1 MAKDKKAAKEL
12 TMEEKLAQAFVPV
25 EEQPYKIPENW
36 CWTTI
41 DKVTYHISDGSH
53 NPPINSEK
61 GIPLLSA
68 ANIHN
73 GIIDFESANRWITEK
88 DWEYANKRTKIELND
103 VLVTIVA
110 TIGRV
115 AIVKSNKKFALQRS
129 VAVLKPI
136 INSDFLAYYLE
147 SPFVQSFMT
156 NNAKGTAQKGFYLKT
171 LAQMPCIIAPTTEQQ
186 CIVDHIKSI
195 FAKLD
200 EAKEKAQAV
209 VDSFELRKS
218 AILHKAFTGELTK
231 QWREESGLD
240 MTGWRSL
247 KLSDIFDVRDGTHD
261 SPQYYDTGYPLIT
274 SKNLKNGRIT
284 EQDIKFI
291 SCEDYKKINERSKVS
306 VGDILFA
313 MIGTIGNPTVIQTEP
328 NFAIKNVALFK
339 NVGKANSYYVKYY
352 LESRYVI
359 DKMRR
364 EAKGSTQKFVSLGYL
379 REFPIDIPTKEEQ
392 EKIVCVINEI
402 FSKEWQVKE
411 EAENIIDKID
421 IMKKSV
427 LARAFRGELG
437 RNNLMEGSSLE
448 VLKMVL
454 QRKK

>member
-231 QWREESGLD
+231 QWRDEHGLTLESWKKTKLGDTIRLLSGQD
-240 MTGWRSL
+240 FKPEQYNNKNDGVPYITGASN
-247 KLSDIFDVRDGTHD
+247 FDETHVV
-261 SPQYYDTGYPLIT
+261 INRWT
-274 SKNLKNGRIT
+274 SVPSVIA
-284 EQDIKFI
+284 
-291 SCEDYKKINERSKVS
+291 KK
-306 VGDILFA
+306 GDILLVCK
-313 MIGTIGNPTVIQTEP
+313 GSGYGKTIIADFEEAHIARQIMAIRTNDNIINEYLLFYFQAQYEYFRNNGKGLIPGISRKVVLEMQVRLPT
-328 NFAIKNVALFK
+328 KNEQVYI
-339 NVGKANSYYVKYY
+339 VEQVKSI
-352 LESRYVI
+352 LNKEILAREAAKKVI
-359 DKMRR
+359 D
-364 EAKGSTQKFVSLGYL
+364 Q
-379 REFPIDIPTKEEQ
+379 I
-392 EKIVCVINEI
+392 
-402 FSKEWQVKE
+402 
-411 EAENIIDKID
+411 NIIKQA
-421 IMKKSV
+421 V
-427 LARAFRGELG
+427 LTRAFHGELG
-437 RNNLMEGSSLE
+437 TNDPTEEAAIEL
-448 VLKMVL
+448 LKL
-454 QRKK
+454 AL

>member
-1 MAKDKKAAKEL
+1 MAKDKKVAKEL
-12 TMEEKLAQAFVPV
+12 TIEEKLAQAFVPV

-231 QWREESGLD
+231 QWRDEHGLTLESWKKTKLGDTIRLLSGQD
-240 MTGWRSL
+240 FKPEQYNNKNDGVPYITGASN
-247 KLSDIFDVRDGTHD
+247 FDETHVV
-261 SPQYYDTGYPLIT
+261 INRWT
-274 SKNLKNGRIT
+274 SVPSVIA
-284 EQDIKFI
+284 
-291 SCEDYKKINERSKVS
+291 KK
-306 VGDILFA
+306 GDILLVCK
-313 MIGTIGNPTVIQTEP
+313 GSGYGKTIIADFEEAHIARQIMAIRTNDNIINEYLLFYFQAQYEYFRNNGKGLIPGISRKVVLEMQVRLPT
-328 NFAIKNVALFK
+328 KNEQVYI
-339 NVGKANSYYVKYY
+339 VEQVKSI
-352 LESRYVI
+352 LNKEILAREAAKKVI
-359 DKMRR
+359 D
-364 EAKGSTQKFVSLGYL
+364 Q
-379 REFPIDIPTKEEQ
+379 I
-392 EKIVCVINEI
+392 
-402 FSKEWQVKE
+402 
-411 EAENIIDKID
+411 NIIKQA
-421 IMKKSV
+421 V
-427 LARAFRGELG
+427 LTRAFHGELG
-437 RNNLMEGSSLE
+437 TNDPTEEAAIEL
-448 VLKMVL
+448 LKL
-454 QRKK
+454 AL

>member
-218 AILHKAFTGELTK
+218 AILHKAFTE
-231 QWREESGLD
+231 RNLD
-240 MTGWRSL
+240 
-247 KLSDIFDVRDGTHD
+247 
-261 SPQYYDTGYPLIT
+261 
-274 SKNLKNGRIT
+274 
-284 EQDIKFI
+284 
-291 SCEDYKKINERSKVS
+291 
-306 VGDILFA
+306 
-313 MIGTIGNPTVIQTEP
+313 
-328 NFAIKNVALFK
+328 
-339 NVGKANSYYVKYY
+339 
-352 LESRYVI
+352 
-359 DKMRR
+359 
-364 EAKGSTQKFVSLGYL
+364 
-379 REFPIDIPTKEEQ
+379 
-392 EKIVCVINEI
+392 
-402 FSKEWQVKE
+402 
-411 EAENIIDKID
+411 
-421 IMKKSV
+421 
-427 LARAFRGELG
+427 
-437 RNNLMEGSSLE
+437 
-448 VLKMVL
+448 
-454 QRKK
+454 